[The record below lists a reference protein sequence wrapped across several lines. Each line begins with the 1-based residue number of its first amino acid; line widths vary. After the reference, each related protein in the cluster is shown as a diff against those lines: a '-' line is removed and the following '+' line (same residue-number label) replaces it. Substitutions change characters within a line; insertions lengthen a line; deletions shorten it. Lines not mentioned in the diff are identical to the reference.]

1 MHPGRQAS
9 RPLFEQE
16 ATLWQSPAW
25 EKAIVAIK
33 RGVSLYS
40 FQNETFQGKMDLED
54 CIRTCADLGAYGI
67 EIIGEQS
74 FWGWP
79 ECGVAN
85 AAIENWHR
93 LIGQYGCVPVAH
105 DYMLDYKR
113 YKGREMPF
121 DEQVA
126 SVCKDVDFG
135 VRLGMKYIRSLVSID
150 PDVLVA
156 AAPYAEDKGIMML
169 TEVHAPLHFDHPWI
183 IRTAEAFQKSG
194 SRALG
199 FLPDMGMFLH
209 HYPRV
214 WAEKFMRLGVPR
226 NIADYIIKAYD
237 DRVLSEYVILNV
249 QQMGGTGPAIAM
261 AEAMRHN
268 AAFEPRRML
277 DYMGMIHNIHGK
289 FYEMTADC
297 VEPSIPYD
305 EIVRVLQE
313 GGYDGYICSEYE
325 GNRWIEDAEEPDSVE
340 QVRRQ
345 QVMLARLL
353 GEPEVPALKA
363 A

>member
-1 MHPGRQAS
+1 M
-9 RPLFEQE
+9 
-16 ATLWQSPAW
+16 
-25 EKAIVAIK
+25 AIK

-40 FQNETFQGKMDLED
+40 YQNETFQGKMDLED
-54 CIRTCADLGAYGI
+54 CIRVSAGLGAKGI

-79 ECGVAN
+79 EVGVED

-93 LIGQYGCVPVAH
+93 LIDKYGCTPVSH
-105 DYMLDYKR
+105 DFMLDYKR
-113 YKGREMPF
+113 YKGRMMPH

-126 SVCKDVDFG
+126 SVRKDIDFG
-135 VRLGMKYIRSLVSID
+135 ARLGMKYIRALVSID
-150 PDVLVA
+150 PQVLVD
-156 AAPYAEDKGIMML
+156 AAPYAEEKGITIL
-169 TEVHAPLHFDHPWI
+169 IEVHAPLHFDHPWI
-183 IRTAEAFQKSG
+183 IRHAEAFEKSG
-194 SRALG
+194 SDALG

-209 HYPRV
+209 AFPPV
-214 WAEKFMRLGVPR
+214 FKEKYLRMGVPQK
-226 NIADYIIKAYD
+226 IADYVEQAYA
-237 DRVLSEYVILNV
+237 DRVLGEYVILNV
-249 QQMGGTGPAIAM
+249 REMGGEGPAIAM
-261 AEAMRHN
+261 AEQLRHN
-268 AAFEPRRML
+268 SAFEPRRML
-277 DYMGMIHNIHGK
+277 DYMPRIHNIHGK
-289 FYEMTADC
+289 FYQMTEDC

-305 EIVRVLQE
+305 EIVKVLQQ

-353 GEPEVPALKA
+353 GEAETPALKA

>member
-1 MHPGRQAS
+1 MS
-9 RPLFEQE
+9 
-16 ATLWQSPAW
+16 
-25 EKAIVAIK
+25 IK

-54 CIRTCADLGAYGI
+54 CIRTCAGMGAFGI
-67 EIIGEQS
+67 EIIGEQT

-79 ECGVAN
+79 EYPVEE

-93 LIGQYGCVPVAH
+93 LIAQYGCTPVSH

-113 YKGREMPF
+113 YKGRIMPF

-126 SVCKDVDFG
+126 SVRRDIDFG
-135 VRLGMKYIRSLVSID
+135 ARLGMPFIRSLVSID

-156 AAPYAEDKGIMML
+156 AAPYAEEKGIKLL

-183 IRTAEAFQKSG
+183 IRIAEAFQKSG
-194 SRALG
+194 SPALG
-199 FLPDMGMFLH
+199 FLPDMGMFLDQF
-209 HYPRV
+209 PRV
-214 WAEKFMRLGVPR
+214 WKEKFLRIGVPA
-226 NIADYIIKAYD
+226 NIADYIDKAYA
-237 DRVLSEYVILNV
+237 DRVLSEYVILGV
-249 QQMGGTGPAIAM
+249 QEMGGTGAAIAM
-261 AEAMRHN
+261 AETLRHN
-268 AAFEPRRML
+268 AAFAPERML
-277 DYMGMIHNIHGK
+277 DFMPMIHNIHGK
-289 FYEMTADC
+289 FYEMTEDY

-305 EIVRVLQE
+305 RIVKVLQQ

-325 GNRWIEDAEEPDSVE
+325 GNRWIEDYVEPDSVE

-345 QVMLARLL
+345 QVMLANLL
-353 GEPEVPALKA
+353 GEPAPAISQA